1 MILKQ
6 EVVAMLLA
14 GGQGSRLGN
23 LTEKVAKPAVPFGGK
38 YRIIDFPL
46 SNCINSGIEAVGVL
60 TQYQPLVLNEY
71 IGNGQPWDLDVMHAG
86 IQILSPYQKI
96 GGADWYCGT
105 ANAIYQNL
113 DYINR
118 YNPDYVLILSGDHI
132 YKMDYSKMLYFHKK
146 RGATCTIASINVPK
160 EEASRFGILR
170 TDDLDKILEFYEK
183 PKNPISTKA
192 SMGVYIFNWETLRK
206 YLIEDN
212 KNDKSSHDFGKDV
225 IPFMLHN
232 GEKLYAYPYSGY
244 WKDVGTLESLW
255 EANIDLLTD
264 SRKIDLSDNS
274 WEIYSGNPV
283 VPPSYIASGAK
294 ISNSI
299 VSEGCNIYGNI
310 DFSVVFPNVEIGKNS
325 TVRNTILMP
334 GATIGEN
341 CVIEYS
347 IIAEDAVIGDN
358 VIIGGTPS
366 TVRNDWGLV
375 VVGSGRTVGSNM
387 VIKPNSIIDK
397 DIGGGQSE
405 RE

>member
-1 MILKQ
+1 M
-6 EVVAMLLA
+6 
-14 GGQGSRLGN
+14 
-23 LTEKVAKPAVPFGGK
+23 
-38 YRIIDFPL
+38 
-46 SNCINSGIEAVGVL
+46 
-60 TQYQPLVLNEY
+60 
-71 IGNGQPWDLDVMHAG
+71 
-86 IQILSPYQKI
+86 
-96 GGADWYCGT
+96 
-105 ANAIYQNL
+105 
-113 DYINR
+113 
-118 YNPDYVLILSGDHI
+118 
-132 YKMDYSKMLYFHKK
+132 
-146 RGATCTIASINVPK
+146 
-160 EEASRFGILR
+160 
-170 TDDLDKILEFYEK
+170 DKILEFYEK

-212 KNDKSSHDFGKDV
+212 RNDKSSHDFGKDV

-341 CVIEYS
+341 CAIEYS

-397 DIGGGQSE
+397 DIGGEQSE